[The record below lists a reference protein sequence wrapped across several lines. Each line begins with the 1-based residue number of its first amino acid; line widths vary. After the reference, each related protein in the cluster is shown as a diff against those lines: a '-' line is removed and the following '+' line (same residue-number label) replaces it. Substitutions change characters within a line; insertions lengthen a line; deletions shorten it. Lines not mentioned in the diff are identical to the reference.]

1 MAKRSAGLLA
11 YRRRNGRLEV
21 LLVHPGGPYWRNKD
35 NGAWSIPKGEHGPDE
50 DAFAAACREFREET
64 SWPLPVRADPVEP
77 TDGPGAIEQAVAREP
92 GDAFIPVGEATLASG
107 KVVRAWA
114 FEGDFNPA
122 TLRSNTFT
130 FEWPRGSG
138 RLHEYPEVD
147 RADWFPLDEA
157 RLKMHPAQTV
167 FLDRLEQHLETRE
180 G

>member
-35 NGAWSIPKGEHGPDE
+35 AGAWSIPKGEHGPDE

-64 SWPLPVRADPVEP
+64 GWPLPVTAAPANP
-77 TDGPGAIEQAVAREP
+77 TDLPGAVAPTATREP
-92 GDAFIPVGEATLASG
+92 GDAFIPVGEVTLSSG

-114 FEGDFNPA
+114 FEGDFDPA

-130 FEWPRGSG
+130 FEWPRGSS
-138 RLHEYPEVD
+138 RMHEYPEVD
-147 RADWFPLDEA
+147 RADWFSLDEA
-157 RLKMHPAQTV
+157 RLKMNPAQTA
-167 FLDRLEQHLETRE
+167 FLERLAAQLAPLT

>member
-11 YRRRNGRLEV
+11 YRRRDGRLEV

-35 NGAWSIPKGEHGPDE
+35 AGAWSIPKGEHGPAE

-64 SWPLPVRADPVEP
+64 SWPLPVTVDPAEAA
-77 TDGPGAIEQAVAREP
+77 DGPGARGQASVREP
-92 GDAFIPVGEATLASG
+92 GVAFTPMGETTLASG

-114 FEGDFNPA
+114 FEGEYEPD
-122 TLRSNTFT
+122 TLRSNTFS

-138 RLHEYPEVD
+138 RVREYPEVD
-147 RADWFPLDEA
+147 QADWFSLDEA
-157 RLKMHPAQTV
+157 RLKMNPAQTV